1 MTTLF
6 FIEHAN
12 GKISDQSLKAISATK
27 DFGEDVHG
35 LIAGTDIDS
44 IIEEASKISG
54 VSKII
59 HVDNDEYN
67 NILAE
72 KLTSI
77 IVDISDN
84 YNYFCAAAT
93 TTGKNVMPRVAA
105 KLDVAQISEIIGV
118 ESNENNRRD
127 YREILFQTKNAME
140 NYISGVIL
148 FDETIR
154 QKSKKGPTLVE
165 VISNA
170 GSLPGIKVDTGA
182 KDLAF
187 NSNEKV
193 TEGLDGLRER
203 LIEYYNLGAKFAK
216 WRAVIT
222 PGDSIPT
229 DDCILANAKN
239 LAKYAKKC
247 QEANLVP
254 IVEPEVLMDGS
265 HTIDESFDITSR
277 TLNMVFDQLDE
288 HNVSLQ
294 GIVLKPNMI
303 LSGYECSY
311 QASIEEVAEKT
322 VNCLSAHVPSEV
334 PGIAFLSGGQSDEDA
349 TLHLNEMSKYE
360 TDWNLTFSYGR
371 ALQQSALKAWSGK
384 KENVTDAQE
393 AFIEKA
399 KANSLA
405 TVAGL

>member
-1 MTTLF
+1 MSELLAVAHKMV
-6 FIEHAN
+6 EK
-12 GKISDQSLKAISATK
+12 GK
-27 DFGEDVHG
+27 G
-35 LIAGTDIDS
+35 
-44 IIEEASKISG
+44 
-54 VSKII
+54 
-59 HVDNDEYN
+59 
-67 NILAE
+67 ILAADESTPTCTKRFESINTDSTAESRNFYRNMLFTTEDIE
-72 KLTSI
+72 K
-77 IVDISDN
+77 
-84 YNYFCAAAT
+84 
-93 TTGKNVMPRVAA
+93 
-105 KLDVAQISEIIGV
+105 
-118 ESNENNRRD
+118 
-127 YREILFQTKNAME
+127 
-140 NYISGVIL
+140 YISGVIL
-148 FDETIR
+148 FDETFY
-154 QKSKKGPTLVE
+154 QSELSSGMKFPEYLTSKN
-165 VISNA
+165 I
-170 GSLPGIKVDTGA
+170 LPGIKVDQGLE
-182 KDLAF
+182 DF
-187 NSNEKV
+187 SPYEKL
-193 TEGLDGLRER
+193 TKGLDGLSER
-203 LIEYYNLGAKFAK
+203 LGEYYALGARFAK

-247 QEANLVP
+247 QQANLVP
-254 IVEPEVLMDGS
+254 IVEPEVLMDGA

-277 TLNMVFDQLDE
+277 TLNMVFNQLDE

-349 TLHLNEMSKYE
+349 TLHLNEMNKYE

-371 ALQQSALKAWSGK
+371 ALQHSALNTWSGK
-384 KENVTDAQE
+384 KENASDAQE

>member
-1 MTTLF
+1 MSEL
-6 FIEHAN
+6 HAVAHKMVKK
-12 GKISDQSLKAISATK
+12 GK
-27 DFGEDVHG
+27 G
-35 LIAGTDIDS
+35 
-44 IIEEASKISG
+44 
-54 VSKII
+54 
-59 HVDNDEYN
+59 
-67 NILAE
+67 ILAADESTPTCTKRFSSINTDSTAESRNFYRNMLFTTEDIE
-72 KLTSI
+72 K
-77 IVDISDN
+77 
-84 YNYFCAAAT
+84 
-93 TTGKNVMPRVAA
+93 
-105 KLDVAQISEIIGV
+105 
-118 ESNENNRRD
+118 
-127 YREILFQTKNAME
+127 
-140 NYISGVIL
+140 YISGIIL
-148 FDETIR
+148 FDETFH
-154 QKSKKGPTLVE
+154 QSELSSGMKFPKYLTSKN
-165 VISNA
+165 I
-170 GSLPGIKVDTGA
+170 LPGIKVDQGLE
-182 KDLAF
+182 DF
-187 NSNEKV
+187 SPYEKL
-193 TEGLDGLRER
+193 TKGLDGLSER
-203 LIEYYNLGAKFAK
+203 LSKYYALGARFAK

-247 QEANLVP
+247 QQANLVP
-254 IVEPEVLMDGS
+254 IVEPEVLMDGVHS
-265 HTIDESFDITSR
+265 IDESFEITSR

-294 GIVLKPNMI
+294 GIILKPNMI

-349 TLHLNEMSKYE
+349 TLHLNEMNKYE

-371 ALQQSALKAWSGK
+371 ALQQSALKTWSGK

>member
-1 MTTLF
+1 M
-6 FIEHAN
+6 
-12 GKISDQSLKAISATK
+12 S
-27 DFGEDVHG
+27 
-35 LIAGTDIDS
+35 
-44 IIEEASKISG
+44 
-54 VSKII
+54 
-59 HVDNDEYN
+59 
-67 NILAE
+67 
-72 KLTSI
+72 
-77 IVDISDN
+77 
-84 YNYFCAAAT
+84 
-93 TTGKNVMPRVAA
+93 
-105 KLDVAQISEIIGV
+105 
-118 ESNENNRRD
+118 
-127 YREILFQTKNAME
+127 
-140 NYISGVIL
+140 
-148 FDETIR
+148 
-154 QKSKKGPTLVE
+154 
-165 VISNA
+165 
-170 GSLPGIKVDTGA
+170 
-182 KDLAF
+182 
-187 NSNEKV
+187 
-193 TEGLDGLRER
+193 ER
-203 LIEYYNLGAKFAK
+203 LGKYYALGARFAK

-229 DDCILANAKN
+229 DDNILANAKN

-247 QEANLVP
+247 QQANLVP
-254 IVEPEVLMDGS
+254 IVEPEVLMDGA

-277 TLNMVFDQLDE
+277 TLNIVFDQLSE

-311 QASIEEVAEKT
+311 QASIEEVAKKT

-349 TLHLNEMSKYE
+349 TLHLNEMNKYE

-405 TVAGL
+405 SVAGL

>member
-1 MTTLF
+1 MSKL
-6 FIEHAN
+6 HAVAHKMVEK
-12 GKISDQSLKAISATK
+12 GK
-27 DFGEDVHG
+27 G
-35 LIAGTDIDS
+35 
-44 IIEEASKISG
+44 
-54 VSKII
+54 
-59 HVDNDEYN
+59 
-67 NILAE
+67 ILAADESTPTCTKRFASINTDSTAENRNFYRNMLFTTEDIE
-72 KLTSI
+72 K
-77 IVDISDN
+77 
-84 YNYFCAAAT
+84 
-93 TTGKNVMPRVAA
+93 
-105 KLDVAQISEIIGV
+105 
-118 ESNENNRRD
+118 
-127 YREILFQTKNAME
+127 
-140 NYISGVIL
+140 YISGVIL
-148 FDETIR
+148 FDETFHQSELSTGMKFPEYLKLKNI
-154 QKSKKGPTLVE
+154 
-165 VISNA
+165 
-170 GSLPGIKVDTGA
+170 LPGIKVDQGLE
-182 KDLAF
+182 DF
-187 NSNEKV
+187 SPYEKL
-193 TEGLDGLRER
+193 TKGLDGLSER
-203 LIEYYNLGAKFAK
+203 LGKYYALGARFAK

-247 QEANLVP
+247 QQANLVP
-254 IVEPEVLMDGS
+254 IVEPEVLMDGV
-265 HTIDESFDITSR
+265 HTIDEFFDITSR
-277 TLNMVFDQLDE
+277 TLHMVFDQLDE

-349 TLHLNEMSKYE
+349 TLHLNEMNKYE

-371 ALQQSALKAWSGK
+371 ALQQSALNAWSGK
-384 KENVTDAQE
+384 KENFIDAQE

>member
-1 MTTLF
+1 MSEL
-6 FIEHAN
+6 HAVAHKMVEK
-12 GKISDQSLKAISATK
+12 GK
-27 DFGEDVHG
+27 G
-35 LIAGTDIDS
+35 
-44 IIEEASKISG
+44 
-54 VSKII
+54 
-59 HVDNDEYN
+59 
-67 NILAE
+67 ILAADESTPTCTKRFASINTDSTAESRNFYRNMLFTTEDIE
-72 KLTSI
+72 K
-77 IVDISDN
+77 
-84 YNYFCAAAT
+84 
-93 TTGKNVMPRVAA
+93 
-105 KLDVAQISEIIGV
+105 
-118 ESNENNRRD
+118 
-127 YREILFQTKNAME
+127 
-140 NYISGVIL
+140 YISGIIL
-148 FDETIR
+148 FDETFH
-154 QKSKKGPTLVE
+154 QSELSSGMKFPKYLTSKN
-165 VISNA
+165 I
-170 GSLPGIKVDTGA
+170 LPGIKVDQGLE
-182 KDLAF
+182 DF
-187 NSNEKV
+187 SPYEKL
-193 TEGLDGLRER
+193 TKGLDGLSER
-203 LIEYYNLGAKFAK
+203 LGKYYALGARFAK

-239 LAKYAKKC
+239 LAMYAKKC
-247 QEANLVP
+247 QQANLVP
-254 IVEPEVLMDGS
+254 IVEPEVLMDGVHS
-265 HTIDESFDITSR
+265 IDESFEITSR

-349 TLHLNEMSKYE
+349 TLHLNEMNKYE

>member
-1 MTTLF
+1 MSEL
-6 FIEHAN
+6 HAVAH
-12 GKISDQSLKAISATK
+12 KMVEK
-27 DFGEDVHG
+27 
-35 LIAGTDIDS
+35 
-44 IIEEASKISG
+44 SKG
-54 VSKII
+54 
-59 HVDNDEYN
+59 
-67 NILAE
+67 ILAADESTPTCTKRFAMINTDSTAESRNFYRNMLFTTEDIE
-72 KLTSI
+72 K
-77 IVDISDN
+77 
-84 YNYFCAAAT
+84 
-93 TTGKNVMPRVAA
+93 
-105 KLDVAQISEIIGV
+105 
-118 ESNENNRRD
+118 
-127 YREILFQTKNAME
+127 
-140 NYISGVIL
+140 YISGVIL
-148 FDETIR
+148 FDETFH
-154 QKSKKGPTLVE
+154 QSELSSGMKFPEFLASKN
-165 VISNA
+165 I
-170 GSLPGIKVDTGA
+170 LPGIKVDQGLE
-182 KDLAF
+182 DF
-187 NSNEKV
+187 SPYEKL
-193 TEGLDGLRER
+193 TKGLDGLSER
-203 LIEYYNLGAKFAK
+203 ISKYYALGARFAK

-247 QEANLVP
+247 QQANLVP
-254 IVEPEVLMDGS
+254 IVEPEVLMDGV

-349 TLHLNEMSKYE
+349 TLHLNEMNKYE
-360 TDWNLTFSYGR
+360 TDWSLTFSYGR
-371 ALQQSALKAWSGK
+371 ALQQKALKVWSGK